1 MCCISSTVITDKFF
15 EREKSRVVFSNAVE
29 IADESY
35 FLFGDGKK
43 IAFVSY
49 F

>member
-15 EREKSRVVFSNAVE
+15 EREKSRVVFGNAVE
-29 IADESY
+29 IAGESY

-43 IAFVSY
+43 IAFISY